1 MMKTHEKLSHRGM
14 LTTVAL
20 VGLLTAAIL
29 AIFVFAPL
37 EKTMGAAQRIVY
49 IHVSVAWFGLLSFFV
64 MAAAGL
70 MYLVRRDLSWDHWA
84 HASAEMGWLACGLT
98 LVTGSF
104 WARAAWGTWWTWDPR
119 LTASF
124 VLWALFSGCLL
135 VRGSVE
141 DPHRRARLGAVLAIL
156 GVLDIPL
163 VMMATRWFRGIHPV
177 SPGMEPA
184 MRLVLLIS
192 VIAFTALFAAL
203 LARRRAQL
211 QIENVIDTLE
221 NAVEA

>member
-1 MMKTHEKLSHRGM
+1 MAKTDEKLGKRGL

-37 EKTMGAAQRIVY
+37 EKTMGAAQRIIY
-49 IHVSVAWFGLLSFFV
+49 IHVSVAWFGLLSFLA

-84 HASAEMGWLACGLT
+84 QASAEVGWLCCGLT

-124 VLWALFSGCLL
+124 VLWALYCGCLL
-135 VRGSVE
+135 VRGGVE

-156 GVLDIPL
+156 GGVDIPL
-163 VMMATRWFRGIHPV
+163 VMMATRWFRGMHPV

-184 MRLVLLIS
+184 MRVVLLIS

-203 LARRRAQL
+203 VARRRADL
-211 QIENVIDTLE
+211 QIESVIATLE

>member
-1 MMKTHEKLSHRGM
+1 MARVYQKLTRRG
-14 LTTVAL
+14 LWTTAAL

-29 AIFVFAPL
+29 AICVFAPP

-49 IHVSVAWFGLLSFFV
+49 VHVSVAWFGLVGFLG
-64 MAAAGL
+64 MALAGV
-70 MYLVRRDLSWDHWA
+70 MYLIRRDLAWDHWA
-84 HASAEMGWLACGLT
+84 QASAEVGWLACGLT

-124 VLWALFSGCLL
+124 VLWALYSGCLL
-135 VRGSVE
+135 VRGGVE

-156 GVLDIPL
+156 GGVDIPL
-163 VMMATRWFRGIHPV
+163 VVMATRWFRGIHPV

-184 MRLVLLIS
+184 MRVVLLIS
-192 VIAFTALFAAL
+192 VIAFTALFATL
-203 LARRRAQL
+203 LARRRAHL
-211 QIENVIDTLE
+211 QVERVITGIENAMET
-221 NAVEA
+221 

>member
-1 MMKTHEKLSHRGM
+1 MTKTPEKLSQRGL

-29 AIFVFAPL
+29 AIFVFAPS

-49 IHVSVAWFGLLSFFV
+49 VHVSVAWFGLMSFLL

-84 HASAEMGWLACGLT
+84 HASAEMGWLCCGLT

-163 VMMATRWFRGIHPV
+163 VMMATRWFRGMHPV

-184 MRLVLLIS
+184 MRVVLLIS
-192 VIAFTALFAAL
+192 VIAFTALFATL
-203 LARRRAQL
+203 VARRRAQL
-211 QIENVIDTLE
+211 QIENVIVTLE
-221 NAVEA
+221 NSVEA